1 MTFVKRAYKGPIL
14 ILFLISFMELFREFP
29 VLFKNNAVVQKKI
42 TLRAMRVD
50 AQLYTHSM

>member
-29 VLFKNNAVVQKKI
+29 VLFKNNAVVQKKKSHVESYESRCS
-42 TLRAMRVD
+42 TVH
-50 AQLYTHSM
+50 T

>member
-1 MTFVKRAYKGPIL
+1 
-14 ILFLISFMELFREFP
+14 MELFREFP

-50 AQLYTHSM
+50 AQLYTRSM